1 MKKFLVAAG
10 VGALL
15 IVAQTAASA
24 ASGAGL
30 LGGTDV
36 AETAPEM
43 AREAAPVA
51 TERAVPAAAVRP
63 MMGMDAREAG
73 LGTAMAATGE
83 AGETAPVAMTAVARV
98 PDRLGSSVPSYNASL
113 TRSTTQTTG
122 NCYITTQKR
131 VMGVSIDD
139 TGSRENVTPEEC
151 ERLRAQSQA
160 QFDPSRVVVTASFA
174 AVVVAAAVVVTE
186 DDSESGS

>member
-1 MKKFLVAAG
+1 MKKFLMAAG

-24 ASGAGL
+24 TVGAGL

-36 AETAPEM
+36 ADTAP
-43 AREAAPVA
+43 EAAPVA

-73 LGTAMAATGE
+73 FVTAMAATGE
-83 AGETAPVAMTAVARV
+83 AGVTAPVAMTAVARV

-113 TRSTTQTTG
+113 SLSTTQG
-122 NCYITTQKR
+122 SCIISYEKQMLPGLS
-131 VMGVSIDD
+131 MGKSTHARD
-139 TGSRENVTPEEC
+139 VTEAEC
-151 ERLRAQSQA
+151 EARRLELAQGQNINYA
-160 QFDPSRVVVTASFA
+160 LATFTAA
-174 AVVVAAAVVVTE
+174 IAAAAVVVTN
-186 DDSESGS
+186 DDPASRS